1 MEIWIDVNT
10 PKQALFLTPLVEEL
24 DKRGHGTHVTSRHY
38 REAEGLLR
46 KSRFEVTFV
55 GKHGGASLLDKLIAS
70 NERIRGLADV
80 VPGWSPGLAV
90 HFASPECARV
100 AFGLRIPQVCISDCP
115 HTVSVD
121 RLTLP
126 LVDRLVTPRVIPYEA
141 WKTYGVQRKTITRYD
156 ALDPAVWLK
165 RRNIEKL
172 NIEELGADPNRRTIT
187 VRYEESYASY
197 LLDKD
202 ASWGIDILD
211 ALTSNFGE
219 YNILVLGRYEQQLSH
234 LAEKFGNKIIL
245 PKETIDGAALLKA
258 TDLFVGM
265 GGTMTVE
272 AALLGIPSISAYQG
286 GHLYYISYLVK
297 QGLTYEAH
305 SINRLV
311 ESAKELLASE
321 TKRKL
326 LAERSRNIL
335 EKMEDPIEKIMTVL
349 EQFWKS

>member
-1 MEIWIDVNT
+1 LEIWIDVNT

-46 KSRFEVTFV
+46 KSPFEVTFV

-70 NERIRGLADV
+70 NERIRGLVDL

-126 LVDRLVTPRVIPYEA
+126 LVDRLVTPRVIPY
-141 WKTYGVQRKTITRYD
+141 
-156 ALDPAVWLK
+156 
-165 RRNIEKL
+165 
-172 NIEELGADPNRRTIT
+172 
-187 VRYEESYASY
+187 
-197 LLDKD
+197 
-202 ASWGIDILD
+202 

-219 YNILVLGRYEQQLSH
+219 YNIVVLGRYEEQLSH
-234 LAEKFGNKIIL
+234 LAERFGNKIIL

-258 TDLFVGM
+258 SDLFVGM

-297 QGLTYEAH
+297 QGLTQEAH

-311 ESAKELLASE
+311 ESAKELLANE
-321 TKRKL
+321 RKRKL

-349 EQFWKS
+349 ERFCKS